1 MSRYATVLIA
11 ASLAALAMPCVA
23 AEPSPPA
30 GAPARKATQPRPP
43 TVQLSREM
51 VVVALLAALKH
62 AASQRQERR
71 NAAPSSDQTMKQQTA
86 AAPAPTA
93 RPKPAAREPRRNVE
107 PAVHV
112 ALAADTATGQQEE
125 RP

>member
-71 NAAPSSDQTMKQQTA
+71 TAPPPSLDQSKQQPAVATA
-86 AAPAPTA
+86 ASPA
-93 RPKPAAREPRRNVE
+93 RPKPAVREPQRKFE
-107 PAVHV
+107 PAVRV
-112 ALAADTATGQQEE
+112 ALAADTATGQ
-125 RP
+125 